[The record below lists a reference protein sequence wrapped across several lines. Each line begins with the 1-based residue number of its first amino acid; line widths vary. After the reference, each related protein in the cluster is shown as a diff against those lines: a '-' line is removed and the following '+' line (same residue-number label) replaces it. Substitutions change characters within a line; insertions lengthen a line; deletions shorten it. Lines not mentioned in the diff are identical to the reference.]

1 STLTIV
7 GLTPFTTYYLRAGAF
22 NYNDVLNFANVLS
35 TQTLPGAAPGAP
47 TITAVHLTSM
57 TVTYAT
63 VGNSM
68 GYELDASTMSTF
80 APVTT
85 SSTTTDHTLGT
96 LAFNVGTLDPNT
108 TYYVRIGALYNGA
121 TNYSL
126 SDPSTSTLA
135 DAPQNVLIYE
145 VDSTSVTL
153 NWTTFTAGP
162 GANTSEGYELDASST
177 NFNGTGTV
185 YFSSNTTPS
194 VSTLTIVGL
203 APFTTYYLRA
213 GAFNYNGVANF
224 TNAGSTETLSG
235 IALIPGAVADL
246 SAISNAQPGG
256 ILLSWTAPQGAQ
268 GDNSAFS
275 GDFAIAY
282 TTSAADAS
290 SGVFWSTAAAQVF
303 IATSAVQPG

>member
-126 SDPSTSTLA
+126 SNPSTSTLA

-203 APFTTYYLRA
+203 TPFTTYYLRA
-213 GAFNYNGVANF
+213 GAFNYNDVLNFANVL
-224 TNAGSTETLSG
+224 STQTL
-235 IALIPGAVADL
+235 PGA
-246 SAISNAQPGG
+246 SPGAPT
-256 ILLSWTAPQGAQ
+256 ITAVYLTSMTVTYATVG
-268 GDNSAFS
+268 NSMGYELDAS
-275 GDFAIAY
+275 TMSTFAPV
-282 TTSAADAS
+282 TTSS
-290 SGVFWSTAAAQVF
+290 N
-303 IATSAVQPG
+303 TSDNTLGTLAFNVGTLDPNTTYYVRIGAL

>member
-162 GANTSEGYELDASST
+162 GANTSEGYELDASTASD
-177 NFNGTGTV
+177 FTGTLF
-185 YFSSNTTPS
+185 FSSNTTPA
-194 VSTLTIVGL
+194 VSTLTVTGL
-203 APFTTYYLRA
+203 A
-213 GAFNYNGVANF
+213 
-224 TNAGSTETLSG
+224 
-235 IALIPGAVADL
+235 
-246 SAISNAQPGG
+246 
-256 ILLSWTAPQGAQ
+256 
-268 GDNSAFS
+268 
-275 GDFAIAY
+275 AY
-282 TTSAADAS
+282 TNYFFRVGAINYDNVINYTVMSATRTSAGRSVGSPVIS
-290 SGVFWSTAAAQVF
+290 SVY
-303 IATSAVQPG
+303 